1 MRGVIVFMTLTT
13 AALGGCATTTP
24 WDVSRDYGEC
34 FTNPTNVLHGGQWQ
48 VAVDGIDPSPR
59 PYYVVVK
66 VFVTNPGGTGPIE
79 LVLQPSE
86 DVLVAP
92 KGTTSVAKA
101 GGDDCH
107 KWGIRLAPSKS

>member
-13 AALGGCATTTP
+13 IALGGCATTTP
-24 WDVSRDYGEC
+24 WDASRDYGEC
-34 FTNPTNVLHGGQWQ
+34 FANPTNVLHDGQWE
-48 VAVDGIDPSPR
+48 VAVDDIDPAPR

-66 VFVTNPGGTGPIE
+66 VFVTPSVGGGPTE
-79 LVLQPSE
+79 LVLQPGE

-92 KGTTSVAKA
+92 KGSTSVAKA

-107 KWGIRLAPSKS
+107 KWGIRPPASKS